1 MTLKEID
8 MNTPQLKVPSNGAD
22 SLERVTEKAHNLVES
37 KDQVVSDFKALLSE
51 GEALFRSAT
60 GSGDQALAAARDQFR
75 EQLAAAKAR
84 YCELQDA
91 TVQQARR
98 AATATD
104 EYVHGN
110 PWSSIAVAGG
120 VGLLVGMLVMN
131 RRES

>member
-1 MTLKEID
+1 
-8 MNTPQLKVPSNGAD
+8 MNTPQSRISSIAAD
-22 SLERVTEKAHNLVES
+22 GLERVTEKAQSLVES

-75 EQLAAAKAR
+75 QQLATAKAR
-84 YCELQDA
+84 YAELEAA
-91 TVQQARR
+91 TVQQARL

-110 PWSSIAVAGG
+110 PWTSMAVAGG
-120 VGLLVGMLVMN
+120 VGLLVGMLIMN

>member
-1 MTLKEID
+1 
-8 MNTPQLKVPSNGAD
+8 MNTTVIKASSNGAD
-22 SLERVTEKAHNLVES
+22 SLERVAEKAQNLVES
-37 KDQVVSDFKALLSE
+37 KDQVVSDFKALLAE

-60 GSGDQALAAARDQFR
+60 GSGDHALAAARDQFR
-75 EQLAAAKAR
+75 QQLATAKTR
-84 YCELQDA
+84 YAELEAA

-110 PWSSIAVAGG
+110 PWTAIAVAGG
-120 VGLLVGMLVMN
+120 VGLLVGLLVTN